1 MGEVSGDGRG
11 KGRLGW
17 RWGVEKR
24 RWGVE
29 KRRWGVKKR
38 RWVCSGGCGRGEILP
53 LYLSSLV
60 STLSSFF
67 NTPQQS
73 PLLSREHLRPNK
85 QRPNHV
91 SSCSFYGQ
99 VQKLI

>member
-17 RWGVEKR
+17 RWGVDKR
-24 RWGVE
+24 RL
-29 KRRWGVKKR
+29 GVKKR
-38 RWVCSGGCGRGEILP
+38 RWVCSGGGGRGEILP